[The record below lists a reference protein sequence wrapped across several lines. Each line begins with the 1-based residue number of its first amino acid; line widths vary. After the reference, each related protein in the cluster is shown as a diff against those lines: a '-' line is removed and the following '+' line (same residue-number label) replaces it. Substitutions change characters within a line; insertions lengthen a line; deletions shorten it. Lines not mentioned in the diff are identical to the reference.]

1 MNTVDIVKNITKY
14 AVVVEN
20 EYEAEK
26 IINKAFQEALSGRKG
41 PVLLDFCS
49 SIWKKEIDIS
59 GHINECE
66 LKKIRLIMILCMRC

>member
-14 AVVVEN
+14 AAVVEN

-26 IINKAFQEALSGRKG
+26 IINKAFQAALSGRKG

-49 SIWKKEIDIS
+49 SIWKK
-59 GHINECE
+59 
-66 LKKIRLIMILCMRC
+66 KLI